1 MKTFVLTV
9 NPRFEKPILD
19 TIDAVKHG
27 QPLPAEIKW
36 HTIRANYA
44 FWESRIAAVNQGE
57 AVLSVRIWSGKPRRS
72 PQREFLRLEK
82 VGLQKLAKRS
92 DSANVSYYI
101 VSGNGLGF
109 ISTATLARK
118 DGLSLDDFEA
128 WFRDYPDGDMALIHF
143 TDFWY

>member
-27 QPLPAEIKW
+27 RTLPAAIKR
-36 HTIRANYA
+36 HTIRANYG
-44 FWESRIAAVNQGE
+44 FWERRIAAITRGE
-57 AVLSVRIWSGKPRRS
+57 AVLSIRVWSGKPYLS

-92 DSANVSYYI
+92 DGANVSYHI
-101 VSGNGLGF
+101 TNGNGLGF
-109 ISTATLARK
+109 ISTATLAQG
-118 DGLSLDDFEA
+118 DGLSYDDFQT

-143 TDFWY
+143 TDFRY